1 MKKEII
7 TTDIRKQGEVDVGF
21 ALDTLVGNVLGMVVW
36 HEEGEQDGHPVSSA
50 VGDSDGT
57 QLRALRRR
65 HHAGSTVRLRAGSAG
80 WLGRLAYRRRAG
92 RQPSRHCCRRL
103 GRRAVGTL
111 RSRHHAASTGRQR
124 AWSRRRCCAGRTRR

>member
-21 ALDTLVGNVLGMVVW
+21 ALDTLVLGMVVW

-57 QLRALRRR
+57 QLRATRWVGRMAWLSCLQKKSRT
-65 HHAGSTVRLRAGSAG
+65 ATQSA
-80 WLGRLAYRRRAG
+80 L
-92 RQPSRHCCRRL
+92 PSKTR
-103 GRRAVGTL
+103 T
-111 RSRHHAASTGRQR
+111 ASSWDT
-124 AWSRRRCCAGRTRR
+124 AK

>member
-7 TTDIRKQGEVDVGF
+7 TTDIRKKGEVDVGF

-57 QLRALRRR
+57 QLRATRWVGRMAWLSCLQKKSRT
-65 HHAGSTVRLRAGSAG
+65 ATQSA
-80 WLGRLAYRRRAG
+80 L
-92 RQPSRHCCRRL
+92 PSKTR
-103 GRRAVGTL
+103 T
-111 RSRHHAASTGRQR
+111 ASSWDT
-124 AWSRRRCCAGRTRR
+124 AK

>member
-1 MKKEII
+1 MKKEI
-7 TTDIRKQGEVDVGF
+7 TKDIRKQGKVDVGV

-36 HEEGEQDGHPVSSA
+36 HAEGEQDGHLVGSV

-80 WLGRLAYRRRAG
+80 WLGRLA
-92 RQPSRHCCRRL
+92 C
-103 GRRAVGTL
+103 
-111 RSRHHAASTGRQR
+111 
-124 AWSRRRCCAGRTRR
+124 SRRRCCAGRTRR